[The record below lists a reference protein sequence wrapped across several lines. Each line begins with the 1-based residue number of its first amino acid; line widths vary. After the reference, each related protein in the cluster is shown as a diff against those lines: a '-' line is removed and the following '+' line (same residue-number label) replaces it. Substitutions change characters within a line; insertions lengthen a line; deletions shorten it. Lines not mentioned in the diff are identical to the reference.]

1 MSAVSITYTKGTH
14 MTTILDPKDS
24 TDRHHLKVAILD
36 TFALVFQDGGYP
48 SSFAHALT
56 APAVKK
62 ALPAD
67 KVETFTELVQHGKS
81 IKEIFGL
88 FGIFDEFELTYIQN
102 SFDGGYADR
111 AFRELANHLRDYYIL

>member
-1 MSAVSITYTKGTH
+1 
-14 MTTILDPKDS
+14 MTTILDLQDN
-24 TDRHHLKVAILD
+24 TDRHHLKVAVLD
-36 TFALVFQDGGYP
+36 AFTLAFDNGSYP
-48 SSFAHALT
+48 GSFAHALT

-67 KVETFTELVQHGKS
+67 KVETFTELIQRGKPV
-81 IKEIFGL
+81 EEVFGL

-111 AFRELANHLRDYYIL
+111 AFRVLANHLRDYYIL